1 MCHTEKYLWI
11 KVTHKVS
18 LIKLT
23 FGDFSLLYY
32 ANMEA
37 RRQVKV
43 FNDEKR
49 RGGLKTTEAQNR

>member
-1 MCHTEKYLWI
+1 MWI
-11 KVTHKVS
+11 EVTHKVS